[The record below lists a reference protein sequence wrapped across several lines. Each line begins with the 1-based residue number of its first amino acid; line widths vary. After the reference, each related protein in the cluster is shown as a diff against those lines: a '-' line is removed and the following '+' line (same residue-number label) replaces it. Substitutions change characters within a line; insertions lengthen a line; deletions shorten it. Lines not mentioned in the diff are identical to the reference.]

1 MNMWLYLLTPLIK
14 TLFEYMLSRDDG
26 WPIIFLKWHLSS
38 IMRNE
43 SFFIDY
49 EMMIQG
55 SLSSKVHGLI

>member
-26 WPIIFLKWHLSS
+26 WPINFLRWHLSS

-43 SFFIDY
+43 SLFIDY